1 MNELPQGPAGQDIQV
16 QVGPQGQ
23 IGEVGPPPPLQTTFS
38 AGEIVLFC
46 CKSRPIQPHLKE
58 KGNHVVIDA
67 HPI

>member
-38 AGEIVLFC
+38 AGEIVLFF
-46 CKSRPIQPHLKE
+46 
-58 KGNHVVIDA
+58 VVKA
-67 HPI
+67 GRFSLTLRGRGTML